1 MMKRNETEEKGG
13 ERIDRAKQI
22 AILLSDY
29 QNLIFSLCYQM
40 TQNYFEAEDLAQET
54 FVAAYEHLDSFDG
67 QHEKAWL
74 CRIAMNKCL
83 DFQRKNRRGA
93 IPQDENVFLE
103 LADGENVENKVLA
116 EEVQAELWRACESLK
131 SGLTG
136 HCSGVFLSGRKVPRI
151 LPQSRTK
158 TSKRCRHRLPCP
170 CQITENIRK
179 GADAM
184 GQRFTEEQ
192 LEQMIMQL
200 EQGGL
205 LQAPP
210 SLERGVMEKIARL
223 EEENQADIRF
233 SSKTKRFFYQLKIG
247 AAMAASLVLLA
258 LPMGHGS
265 YEESPYGKAQQ
276 MVQEEEEKESLLDY
290 MQQGTKILSDGVTA
304 FPVSQ

>member
-131 SGLTG
+131 SPYRDIAVAYFCQEKSPEEIATEQN
-136 HCSGVFLSGRKVPRI
+136 KNI
-151 LPQSRTK
+151 K
-158 TSKRCRHRLPCP
+158 TVQTQIYHARARL
-170 CQITENIRK
+170 QKIYGK
-179 GADAM
+179 
-184 GQRFTEEQ
+184 
-192 LEQMIMQL
+192 EQM
-200 EQGGL
+200 
-205 LQAPP
+205 PWD
-210 SLERGVMEKIARL
+210 S
-223 EEENQADIRF
+223 
-233 SSKTKRFFYQLKIG
+233 
-247 AAMAASLVLLA
+247 
-258 LPMGHGS
+258 
-265 YEESPYGKAQQ
+265 
-276 MVQEEEEKESLLDY
+276 
-290 MQQGTKILSDGVTA
+290 
-304 FPVSQ
+304 VSQRNN